1 MHALEPARGRNRIFN
16 WRALNEWRCTGRVRA
31 KSDFVAREAWVE
43 ELEGLILIIIRCLN
57 EAEEG
62 KWIRA

>member
-1 MHALEPARGRNRIFN
+1 MHALELARGRNRIFN
-16 WRALNEWRCTGRVRA
+16 WRALNEWRCTGRERA
-31 KSDFVAREAWVE
+31 KSDFFVREALV
-43 ELEGLILIIIRCLN
+43 EGLETLFLIRFLN